1 MAMTVPRWTPSIAL
15 PPPPSVVLGARPAM
29 GEPIPP
35 RGLADP
41 AHAALRNH
49 PGFRQ
54 AMMLAATGATEF
66 HPTRSALDR
75 VINDR
80 GRMVAGLMMLDM
92 HYYAGG
98 GRGFAAAWLRQAAVV
113 HGFASPGRIDA
124 LLLLMR
130 ASGLLESV
138 AGTDR
143 REKRLAPTPLLFDAF
158 RTRWDRRFAALVL
171 IHPDSASARASLA
184 DPRYIGA
191 LAHGF
196 VQAYIGGFRFTDH
209 APALLDASD
218 REAGLLILLS
228 LLVAGHRGVALL
240 IAPIARRYGVSRAH
254 VLKVL
259 RAAERAG
266 LAAPCARSGGYSPTP
281 ALADALENFFTVLFA
296 MDAHCIAS
304 ASAVARSQH
313 EADENPPNLFHLPQ
327 RAVGL

>member
-1 MAMTVPRWTPSIAL
+1 MLVPLAPAVPGAKTQIVAAL
-15 PPPPSVVLGARPAM
+15 PP
-29 GEPIPP
+29 
-35 RGLADP
+35 RGFGDP
-41 AHAALRNH
+41 AHAALRHH

-54 AMMLAATGATEF
+54 AMMLAAAAAADL
-66 HPTRSALDR
+66 HPAQSVLDR

-98 GRGFAAAWLRQAAVV
+98 GGGFAAAWLRQAAVL

-138 AGTDR
+138 AGADR
-143 REKRLAPTPLLFDAF
+143 REKRLAPTPLLFDTF
-158 RTRWDRRFAALVL
+158 RTRWDRRFAALAT
-171 IHPDSASARASLA
+171 IHPEAAGARASLA
-184 DPRYIGA
+184 DPSYIGA

-196 VQAYIGGFRFTDH
+196 VQAYSAGFRFMDH

-218 REAGLLILLS
+218 REAGLVILLS
-228 LLVAGHRGVALL
+228 LLVAGHRGVALQ

-254 VLKVL
+254 VLNLL

-266 LAAPCARSGGYSPTP
+266 LAAPCERSGAYAATP
-281 ALADALENFFTVLFA
+281 ALADALENFFAVLFA

-304 ASAVARSQH
+304 ASASVSGSVSAS
-313 EADENPPNLFHLPQ
+313 AIAASENRIGENHTNLFHLPQ
-327 RAVGL
+327 HTVAL